1 MRAAKRIGKITTTRA
16 TAATID
22 EGSNAKIVA
31 AGTIPWRI
39 KSGELQVLLI
49 HRPKYDDWSW
59 PKGRLDPKET
69 LPETAWRE
77 TREKVNQQ
85 ETSAIQ
91 LRVVRHNTPKTNKEK
106 EGWSCA
112 ARVLAQKHQ
121 PHADAVD
128 DTRWVTVPQGRALL
142 SRRLAHTQLD
152 ILCDAFDAKQ

>member
-39 KSGELQVLLI
+39 KSGELLVLLI

-69 LPETAWRE
+69 LPETAWRDA
-77 TREKVNQQ
+77 REEVGLRDTVGIPLGVDRNHTHT
-85 ETSAIQ
+85 TSS
-91 LRVVRHNTPKTNKEK
+91 RH
-106 EGWSCA
+106 A
-112 ARVLAQKHQ
+112 AWDR
-121 PHADAVD
+121 ADQ
-128 DTRWVTVPQGRALL
+128 VPEL
-142 SRRLAHTQLD
+142 
-152 ILCDAFDAKQ
+152 